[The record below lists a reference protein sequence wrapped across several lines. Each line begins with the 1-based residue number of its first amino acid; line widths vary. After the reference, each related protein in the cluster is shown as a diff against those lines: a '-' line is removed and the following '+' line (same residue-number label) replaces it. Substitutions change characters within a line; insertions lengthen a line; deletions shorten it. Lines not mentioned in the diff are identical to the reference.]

1 MSLGNNIRYLRGNKK
16 ITQESLANIMNVS
29 RQTIFRWEA
38 DEVIPEL
45 ERLIE
50 LSKVFSCTLD
60 ELVLADLES
69 YSKIYS
75 DIVIKRVPACKV
87 ARYVII
93 STNPEDDANNY
104 MISWGKK
111 SGLLSYYPDAMLI
124 GYDFPFVSVEQQNRF
139 NMRGYASAY
148 FLPDTFETD
157 CLGVEYIAQEEA
169 EYAVITITDPF
180 VQAFERIPKAYKYIL
195 EYFEKN
201 NCKEKHRENV
211 LDCFEHVYENDGI
224 TYMDVYMCKL

>member
-1 MSLGNNIRYLRGNKK
+1 MWLKYTRIVAIMIVILRPMENLKYTK
-16 ITQESLANIMNVS
+16 IMERILDMIGFREFTSNDVNIMTAN
-29 RQTIFRWEA
+29 
-38 DEVIPEL
+38 
-45 ERLIE
+45 
-50 LSKVFSCTLD
+50 

-75 DIVIKRVPACKV
+75 DIVIKRIPACKV

-93 STNPEDDANNY
+93 SINPEDDANNY

-124 GYDFPFVSVEQQNRF
+124 GYDFPFVSAEQKNRF